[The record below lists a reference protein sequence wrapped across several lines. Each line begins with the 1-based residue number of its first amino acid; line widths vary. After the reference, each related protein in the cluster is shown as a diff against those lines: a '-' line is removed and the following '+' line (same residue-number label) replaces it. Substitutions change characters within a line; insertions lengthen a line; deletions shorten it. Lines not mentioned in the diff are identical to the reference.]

1 MIDCLKMCNV
11 NAVMNIPT
19 SVQMTNFPQEWTEVE
34 IAILFWVNN
43 IGVVRHVEFVP
54 RTNKKVDA
62 YVDLVRWYNNDGAAN
77 IIRCLQH
84 EKHRQVSVCLKADAD
99 ADASDDIYIELK
111 NVPKRAKKKCQRK
124 LLVEKRQEA
133 LADAAALDEM
143 WNEAHSLVLQEQER
157 LVMC

>member
-1 MIDCLKMCNV
+1 MCNV

-54 RTNKKVDA
+54 RTNKTVDA

-99 ADASDDIYIELK
+99 ADADADASDDIYIELK
-111 NVPKRAKKKCQRK
+111 NVPKRSKKKCQRK
-124 LLVEKRQEA
+124 LLVEKHQEA
-133 LADAAALDEM
+133 LDDAAALDEM
-143 WNEAHSLVLQEQER
+143 WNETHSLILQEQER
-157 LVMC
+157 LVLC